1 MELQGHVTIAA
12 PRERVWEALQDPAV
26 LQACIPG
33 CEEVQ
38 RISGDELHARVM
50 LKLGPVRAHFVGKVK
65 MSDVRP
71 GQGYRLA
78 FEGSGGSAGFA
89 RGQSVVQLS
98 DVEEGTRLEYTAEAA
113 VAGKLGQVGGRLLDA
128 SARQLANL
136 FFERL
141 RDALDGRDAAPSAAS
156 MAPGASGASAPM
168 AVAARAAAGSGAP
181 TMASATSTLG
191 EATRLLWFIAGSAAT
206 ALGVW
211 LGAHLLR

>member
-1 MELQGHVTIAA
+1 MELQGKVTIAA
-12 PRERVWEALQDPAV
+12 PRQRVWQALQDPEV
-26 LQACIPG
+26 LRACIPG

-38 RISGDELHARVM
+38 RISGEELHARVM

-71 GQGYRLA
+71 GEGYRLA

-98 DVEEGTRLEYTAEAA
+98 DVEEGTRLDYTAEAA

-128 SARQLANL
+128 SARQLADL
-136 FFERL
+136 FFKRL
-141 RDALDGRDAAPSAAS
+141 RDALDGREGAQPTAS
-156 MAPGASGASAPM
+156 MADGSPDAPAPL
-168 AVAARAAAGSGAP
+168 AVTARAATGTGASS
-181 TMASATSTLG
+181 TATAPATLG
-191 EATRLLWFIAGSAAT
+191 EVTRLLWFCAGSAAT